1 MNVEI
6 KEPKTAEEF
15 EKYYELRWRVLR
27 EPWGQPPGSEKDDLE
42 GEATHIVALI
52 GGEIIGVGRIH
63 FNSNIEAQIRYMAVE
78 NHYREMGV
86 GSMILKRLEDVA
98 RVRGARRIVLNAREE
113 AVKFYRKHG
122 YEVVGDAGTLFD
134 SIRHWRMI
142 KNL

>member
-6 KEPKTAEEF
+6 KEPKTAEEL

-27 EPWGQPPGSEKDDLE
+27 EPWSQPPGSEKDDLE
-42 GEATHIVALI
+42 GRATHIVASMR
-52 GGEIIGVGRIH
+52 GKIIGVGRIH
-63 FNSNIEAQIRYMAVE
+63 FNSDVEAQIRYMAVE
-78 NHYREMGV
+78 TRYRNIGV
-86 GSMILKRLEDVA
+86 GSMILKRLEDIA
-98 RVRGARRIVLNAREE
+98 REKGARIIVLNAREE

-134 SIRHWRMI
+134 SIRHWRMS